1 MEVESSSVDEDE
13 INQLLTQRE
22 VPAMCKHLANYTFA
36 HGIESRAML
45 VFATKIRN
53 TLNSSLRQTSI
64 TKVASHYRLNETQL
78 QISKQSR
85 KLLVLLKRT
94 NDSKESRG
102 TNVQE

>member
-64 TKVASHYRLNETQL
+64 TK
-78 QISKQSR
+78 
-85 KLLVLLKRT
+85 
-94 NDSKESRG
+94 
-102 TNVQE
+102 